1 MTLLEQW
8 LYKAEEDL
16 GSAKYLLG
24 GHFYGTAIYHT
35 QQAAEKA
42 LKAYCV
48 HISITLPR
56 THNLDIL
63 CQLCQTSDSDF
74 QNIYLYAIDLNGL
87 DVSFRYPNVQLDPSE
102 TDVENAIYLASEIL
116 EFVKTKCV

>member
-16 GSAKYLLG
+16 GSAQYLLG
-24 GHFYGTAIYHT
+24 GNFYSTAIYHT

-42 LKAYCV
+42 FKAYCV
-48 HISITLPR
+48 YVNIAIPR

-63 CQLCQTSDSDF
+63 CQLCQSTGTDF
-74 QNIYLYAIDLNGL
+74 SNIYLYAIDLNGL
-87 DVSFRYPNVQLDPSE
+87 DVAFRYPNVQLEP
-102 TDVENAIYLASEIL
+102 TQIDVQNAIQLASDIL
-116 EFVKTKCV
+116 DFVKSKCV